1 MSDSLLSFTIIFA
14 ELGGVLLVLVIGL
27 IIYFFIKL
35 KKDGRTT
42 KELIQH
48 IKAILPGHREQLN
61 NYFKNEMGLEKNKT
75 DFNIDTLIKDERKIY
90 DRLIKVSITKDIGLL
105 KLTTEDINSLINDY
119 VRLLALKA
127 EKETEKNKN
136 STELK
141 LKKENEALRLENA
154 SLQKRLTDS
163 TNTIEN
169 MMGEFSSMYEGG
181 KKEGE
186 KRVKNEMYKLK
197 QALDSEEVRVKS
209 ELDELVETDDEQE
222 NKDNL

>member
-14 ELGGVLLVLVIGL
+14 ELGGVLLLVVIGWVV
-27 IIYFFIKL
+27 YFILGL

-48 IKAILPGHREQLN
+48 IKAIIPGHREQLV
-61 NYFKNEMGLEKNKT
+61 NYFKNEMELEQNKT

-90 DRLIKVSITKDIGLL
+90 DRLIKVSITKDTSLL

-119 VRLLALKA
+119 IRLLALKA
-127 EKETEKNKN
+127 EKDTDTSKE

-163 TNTIEN
+163 TETIEN

-186 KRVKNEMYKLK
+186 QRVKNEMYKLK
-197 QALDSEEVRVKS
+197 QSLQSEAVRVKS
-209 ELDELVETDDEQE
+209 ELNELDEKEED
-222 NKDNL
+222 NKEE